1 MGIIKSAILL
11 TSAYGTYRLLTDKD
25 PITGKT
31 ILETFGERFRNLLGR
46 ASTIKEDIVEE
57 VVIIAHE
64 VDGPKTG
71 MRRSKKKADP
81 LGGTILE

>member
-31 ILETFGERFRNLLGR
+31 VLETFGDRFRNLLSKTS
-46 ASTIKEDIVEE
+46 AIKENIVEE
-57 VVIIAHE
+57 VVIIANE
-64 VDGPKTG
+64 VDELKTDI
-71 MRRSKKKADP
+71 RRSKKKADP
-81 LGGTILE
+81 LGGAILE